1 MNQAPRTVPGSASA
15 KRFRRGLVV
24 GKFSPLH
31 RGHELVIERALA
43 DCDEVLIISYSVP
56 EFRRCPATAR
66 ERWLAELFPQ
76 TRRLVI
82 DAAGLALRCAERGLT
97 PRDIPHNDVGDEP
110 HRRFCAWL
118 CHGIL
123 DFHPDAIFTSEHY
136 GDGFA
141 AAMGESLSAATGSP
155 RTVNHVCVDLQ
166 RSIKPVSGTMLRANP
181 HAKRECMSPVV
192 YADFVERIC
201 LLGAESAGKTTLA
214 EALAIAHGTAWVPEY
229 GRERWIEK
237 DGQLDFSDMLRI
249 GQRQIALER
258 RMAQEASRWLFCDTS
273 PLTTVFYSE
282 AMFGRVDE
290 QLRELACRPYDRIW
304 LCAPDFG
311 FVQDGTRRDLAFRDR
326 QHAWY
331 LVELDR
337 RGLSYEV
344 LAGSHDQRMARAAA
358 LIEMTQPRSAE
369 P

>member
-1 MNQAPRTVPGSASA
+1 MNQAPRTVPGSASGR
-15 KRFRRGLVV
+15 RFRRGLVV

-31 RGHELVIERALA
+31 RGHELVIKHALA
-43 DCDEVLIISYSVP
+43 DCDEVLIISYTVP
-56 EFRRCPATAR
+56 EFPRCPAAVR

-82 DAAGLALRCAERGLT
+82 DAAGLAVRCAERGLT
-97 PRDIPHNDVGDEP
+97 PRTIPDNDAGDEP

-118 CHGIL
+118 CHAIL
-123 DFHPDAIFTSEHY
+123 DFHPDAVFTSEYY

-141 AAMGESLSAATGSP
+141 AVLGECLSAETGAS
-155 RTVNHVCVDLQ
+155 RTVNHVCVDRQ
-166 RSIKPVSGTMLRANP
+166 RSTEPISGTMLRANP
-181 HAKRECMSPVV
+181 HAKREFMSPVV
-192 YADFVERIC
+192 YADFVERVC
-201 LLGAESAGKTTLA
+201 LLGAESTGKTTLA
-214 EALAIAHGTAWVPEY
+214 EALAIAHGTAWVQEY
-229 GRERWIEK
+229 GRERWMEK

-249 GQRQIALER
+249 GRQQIALEQ
-258 RMAQEASRWLFCDTS
+258 RMAREASRWLFCDTS
-273 PLTTVFYSE
+273 PMTTAFYSE
-282 AMFGRVDE
+282 AMFARVDE
-290 QLRELACRPYDRIW
+290 QLLELASRAYDRIW

-331 LVELDR
+331 LAELNR

-358 LIEMTQPRSAE
+358 LLEMT
-369 P
+369 